1 MRRGVRRSVGLAG
14 PCLVEHVAH
23 TRRHL
28 GSCIARAFADL
39 GLGGYHLYVR
49 MCSCDPRRPQRS
61 RTGSATAA
69 KGYVVAARMAA
80 RGYPCMSTA
89 STACTLQGYSNW
101 RGLAPARMTAQE
113 TCQRE
118 RSTLVP
124 ATLGRLWVES
134 EALGHTS
141 SLSATGFSCRSSPPH
156 ACVQPLHQCGDARGS
171 D

>member
-1 MRRGVRRSVGLAG
+1 M
-14 PCLVEHVAH
+14 HVH
-23 TRRHL
+23 GINCVH
-28 GSCIARAFADL
+28 
-39 GLGGYHLYVR
+39 
-49 MCSCDPRRPQRS
+49 
-61 RTGSATAA
+61 
-69 KGYVVAARMAA
+69 AAR
-80 RGYPCMSTA
+80 
-89 STACTLQGYSNW
+89 LFK
-101 RGLAPARMTAQE
+101 LAWFGPVARMTAQE